1 MDGQGTQEHPEAFT
15 CGLCGLYTVAS
26 TVVRVRCTVTPVRR
40 GGLGSRERDP
50 DQTLTAGSPSVNSG
64 DRTGDPGTLTSA
76 RYSVAYSQIF
86 GDRWY
91 RFIAR
96 FTAGDHAASVA
107 VWRAAER
114 PIRHPGH
121 PARRA
126 RLARRAACWDGVLD
140 VGAVGRRS
148 CGTWIRRD
156 PEVRPGAS
164 ERGIQLLV

>member
-1 MDGQGTQEHPEAFT
+1 MWIVWTVHCCVN
-15 CGLCGLYTVAS
+15 CGPRTVYRDSGAS
-26 TVVRVRCTVTPVRR
+26 RR
-40 GGLGSRERDP
+40 TGISRERDP

-64 DRTGDPGTLTSA
+64 DRTGDPGTLTS

-114 PIRHPGH
+114 PIRHP
-121 PARRA
+121 ARRV
-126 RLARRAACWDGVLD
+126 RLARRAAWDGVHSTWEPWD
-140 VGAVGRRS
+140 VGRVAHGSGVIPR
-148 CGTWIRRD
+148 CV
-156 PEVRPGAS
+156 PVRLSAEYNFSSDRP
-164 ERGIQLLV
+164 QV